1 GWGSGRGAVALPCLA
16 DGFMVAVAGAAG
28 GVLLSITMTP
38 AIVSM
43 ASDYLPRAEE
53 IAVDWTVLL
62 FALAGAFVATVLSS
76 LAPLWQA
83 ARTSP
88 ADVLAEGVRTSTGV
102 RTRRLSQSLVVAE
115 IALAFGLLA
124 VSAVLLFHL
133 RSLSRMSLGFAP
145 DHVLTFTLSVPGTS
159 VDTRQKRITL

>member
-16 DGFMVAVAGAAG
+16 DGFMVALAGAAG

-43 ASDYLPRAEE
+43 ASESLPRAEE
-53 IAVDWTVLL
+53 VAVDWTVLL
-62 FALAGAFVATVLSS
+62 FALAGAFVASVVSS

-88 ADVLAEGVRTSTGV
+88 ADVLAEGVRASAGI
-102 RTRRLSQSLVVAE
+102 RTRRLSQSLVIAE
-115 IALAFGLLA
+115 IALAFGLLP
-124 VSAVLLFHL
+124 VSAVLLFDL
-133 RSLSRMSLGFAP
+133 TNLSP
-145 DHVLTFTLSVPGTS
+145 
-159 VDTRQKRITL
+159 